1 VRALLRNELKLAGA
15 PPPAETGVAPSA
27 AWSRQSAYQ
36 QVNLYQPVFRQ
47 PQKIF
52 SAVTLLQILAAVTLL
67 LLGIYVHAQTK
78 LAGLQRTATA
88 LGQQYQQLETQL
100 TVLET
105 VKQPVADETVEAEIG
120 ALQDTILEHQALLA
134 KIEQLAIRPNP
145 GFGAFLE
152 VLARHTLPG
161 LWLTGIELREG
172 GDVELRGTARDPQLV
187 PRYLQQLP
195 DEPRFKALRQGS
207 VNIVRRESGK
217 PEIDFVLD
225 SSESG
230 WGRQ

>member
-1 VRALLRNELKLAGA
+1 MRALLRNELDPASA
-15 PPPAETGVAPSA
+15 SAPAETGEAQ
-27 AWSRQSAYQ
+27 SRTWGRQVTYQ

-47 PQKIF
+47 PHKIF
-52 SAVTLLQILAAVTLL
+52 SAFTLLQILAAVMLL
-67 LLGIYVHAQTK
+67 LLGIYVHAQIK

-88 LGQQYQQLETQL
+88 LGGQYQQLETKL
-100 TVLET
+100 SVLET
-105 VKQPVADETVEAEIG
+105 ANQPSADNALEAEIS
-120 ALQDTILEHQALLA
+120 ALQDTVQEHQDLLA
-134 KIEQLAIRPNP
+134 RIEQLAIKPDP
-145 GFGAFLE
+145 GFGDFLE

-172 GDVELRGTARDPQLV
+172 GDVELRGSARDPQLV

-195 DEPRFKALRQGS
+195 DEPRFKTLRLGS
-207 VNIVRRESGK
+207 VNIVRRAPDQ

-230 WGRQ
+230 WGQP

>member
-1 VRALLRNELKLAGA
+1 MRALLNNEPDLIGA
-15 PPPAETGVAPSA
+15 PPLAETGATQPG
-27 AWSRQSAYQ
+27 AWARQPTYQ

-47 PQKIF
+47 APKIF

-67 LLGIYVHAQTK
+67 LLGIYMHAQIK

-88 LGQQYQQLETQL
+88 LGQQHEQLEAQL
-100 TVLET
+100 TALE
-105 VKQPVADETVEAEIG
+105 VIEQPAGDGPLEAEIS
-120 ALQDTILEHQALLA
+120 ALQDTALEHSNLLDR
-134 KIEQLAIRPNP
+134 IEQLSIKPNP

-152 VLARHTLPG
+152 TLARHTLPG
-161 LWLTGIELREG
+161 LWLTGIEISEA

-195 DEPRFKALRQGS
+195 EGPRFKSLRMGS
-207 VNIVRRESGK
+207 VNIIRHTSDK
-217 PEIDFVLD
+217 PEINFVLD

>member
-1 VRALLRNELKLAGA
+1 
-15 PPPAETGVAPSA
+15 
-27 AWSRQSAYQ
+27 
-36 QVNLYQPVFRQ
+36 
-47 PQKIF
+47 
-52 SAVTLLQILAAVTLL
+52 VTLLQILAAVTLL

-100 TVLET
+100 SALE
-105 VKQPVADETVEAEIG
+105 VIRQPAADGAQEAETG

-195 DEPRFKALRQGS
+195 DEPRFKALRLGS
-207 VNIVRRESGK
+207 VNIVRRESDK

-225 SSESG
+225 SSDSG

>member
-1 VRALLRNELKLAGA
+1 MTNDLELTSVS
-15 PPPAETGVAPSA
+15 PVVETGGAYSSA
-27 AWSRQSAYQ
+27 WNRQPTYQ
-36 QVNLYQPVFRQ
+36 QVNLYQPIFRVA
-47 PQKIF
+47 PKIF
-52 SAVTLLQILAAVTLL
+52 STVTLLQILAAVTLL
-67 LLGIYVHAQTK
+67 LLGIYVHAQIK
-78 LAGLQRTATA
+78 LAGLQRTASA

-100 TVLET
+100 AALEAVGQSATDGTLET
-105 VKQPVADETVEAEIG
+105 GIG
-120 ALQDTILEHQALLA
+120 ALQATAREHRELLA
-134 KIEQLAIRPNP
+134 KIEQLAIKPNP

-195 DEPRFKALRQGS
+195 DEPRFKALRLGS

-217 PEIDFVLD
+217 PDIDFVLD

>member
-1 VRALLRNELKLAGA
+1 MCTPR
-15 PPPAETGVAPSA
+15 PSSPACSVPRRRS
-27 AWSRQSAYQ
+27 
-36 QVNLYQPVFRQ
+36 
-47 PQKIF
+47 
-52 SAVTLLQILAAVTLL
+52 
-67 LLGIYVHAQTK
+67 
-78 LAGLQRTATA
+78 GLQRTATA